1 MRLNRILAFVWG
13 WLLIIV
19 CVVGSVNTMAL
30 NEDFYIQR
38 YEKMNLAKSLHVSQ
52 DDLNKSI
59 ELLLDYIRDDTDS
72 LEDTI
77 TINGYTQNTFI
88 WL

>member
-13 WLLIIV
+13 WLLIV
-19 CVVGSVNTMAL
+19 VFVVGSVHTMAL

-38 YEKMNLAKSLHVSQ
+38 YEKMNLDKSLHVSQ

-59 ELLLDYIRDDTDS
+59 ELLLDYIR
-72 LEDTI
+72 EDTH
-77 TINGYTQNTFI
+77 
-88 WL
+88 